1 MSIPPLNQGVKD
13 DTFSTNKLMQ
23 EEPNPIKDF
32 LFDYIKKSEE
42 KIQELTAQSKF
53 TEIIDDVLENC
64 YDRVILMGE
73 KEESLGI
80 LATGLLHYILTNAL
94 VSSQRKIEYDGIQVD
109 IIIPNLKT
117 LEIDPKKTLII
128 CIPKTIDKNT
138 IEQKLEQLKKIQP
151 IKDNIWLVITK
162 KLDIQN
168 KTYVVE
174 KKNASFS
181 KIIYDIAQFVNVHGQ
196 SKFKILRI

>member
-1 MSIPPLNQGVKD
+1 MSIPPLNQEVKD

-42 KIQELTAQSKF
+42 KIQKLTSQSKF
-53 TEIIDDVLENC
+53 AEIIDDVLENC
-64 YDRVILMGE
+64 YDRVISMGE

-94 VSSQRKIEYDGIQVD
+94 ISSQRKIEYSGIPLD
-109 IIIPNLKT
+109 IVIPNLKT

-138 IEQKLEQLKKIQP
+138 IEQKLEQLQKIQP

-162 KLDIQN
+162 KLDFQN

-196 SKFKILRI
+196 NKFKILRI

>member
-1 MSIPPLNQGVKD
+1 MSIQLLSQEAKD
-13 DTFSTNKLMQ
+13 DTYSTNKIMQ

-32 LFDYIKKSEE
+32 LFEYLKKSE
-42 KIQELTAQSKF
+42 IQELTSQSKF
-53 TEIIDDVLENC
+53 AEIVDKVLENC
-64 YDRVILMGE
+64 YDKVISMGE

-80 LATGLLHYILTNAL
+80 LATGLLHYLLTNAL
-94 VSSQRKIEYDGIQVD
+94 ISSQRKIEHDGIQID

-128 CIPKTIDKNT
+128 CIPKTIDQNS
-138 IEQKLEQLKKIQP
+138 IEQKLHYLQKIQP

-162 KLDIQN
+162 KLDFQN
-168 KTYVVE
+168 KTYVIE
-174 KKNASFS
+174 KNNESFS
-181 KIIYDIAQFVNVHGQ
+181 KIIYDIAQFVNIQGQ

>member
-1 MSIPPLNQGVKD
+1 MSIQPLNQEVKD

-23 EEPNPIKDF
+23 EEPTPIKEF
-32 LFDYIKKSEE
+32 LFDYIKKSEK
-42 KIQELTAQSKF
+42 KIQELTSQSKF
-53 TEIIDDVLENC
+53 TEIIDDILENC
-64 YDRVILMGE
+64 YDRVISMGE

-80 LATGLLHYILTNAL
+80 FATALLHYILTNAL
-94 VSSQRKIEYDGIQVD
+94 VSSQRKIEYNGIQID

-138 IEQKLEQLKKIQP
+138 IEQKLELLQKIQP

-162 KLDIQN
+162 KCDFQN
-168 KTYVVE
+168 KTYVVK

>member
-1 MSIPPLNQGVKD
+1 MSIPLLNQEVKD
-13 DTFSTNKLMQ
+13 DTYSTNKQMQ

-32 LFDYIKKSEE
+32 LFDYIKKSE
-42 KIQELTAQSKF
+42 KNIQESISQSKF
-53 TEIIDDVLENC
+53 TEVIDNVLENC
-64 YDRVILMGE
+64 YDRVVSMGE

-80 LATGLLHYILTNAL
+80 LATGLLHYLLTNAL
-94 VSSQRKIEYDGIQVD
+94 VSSQRKIEYNGIHID

-138 IEQKLEQLKKIQP
+138 VEQKLDQLEKIQP
-151 IKDNIWLVITK
+151 IKENIWLVMTK
-162 KLDIQN
+162 KLDFQN
-168 KTYVVE
+168 KTYVIE

-181 KIIYDIAQFVNVHGQ
+181 KIIYDIAQFVNVQGQ

>member
-1 MSIPPLNQGVKD
+1 MSIPPLNQEVKD

-42 KIQELTAQSKF
+42 KIQKLTSQSKF
-53 TEIIDDVLENC
+53 AEIIDDVLENC
-64 YDRVILMGE
+64 YDRVISMGE

-94 VSSQRKIEYDGIQVD
+94 ISSQRKIEYNGIPLD
-109 IIIPNLKT
+109 IVIPNLKT

-138 IEQKLEQLKKIQP
+138 IEQKLEQLQKIQP

-162 KLDIQN
+162 KLDFQN